1 MVGLMNTVN
10 ASLTVLLVNF
20 IFIIFSFKLF
30 DSVSAATL
38 KDFVVYELQPGMR
51 VNGSNQRLAIFCY
64 AGVPKHFLHTFQT
77 AKLHI
82 NLDPSKIDHYE
93 GPTPDLVWK
102 AYEEARLAWTFDPL
116 SWKRNDFTLNPF
128 NTSCIGVISTQ
139 EYFASLII
147 IRVDQMKLAM
157 FLSGLVMFCLAPR
170 LSRNALFFYLCG
182 VIVGIS
188 TSLLLLFYLVHK
200 MLPKSRLLYGLAL
213 GCSTLGILVFHSL
226 WHYVHNIIFEYSNQV
241 LTYILV
247 TGFVSFV
254 MCYRMGPPTDPRSRN
269 IIKWTIQALS
279 LALMFY
285 SSFFKE
291 LVSAIMTL
299 IVVLHYFPPRLSE
312 KAISY

>member
-1 MVGLMNTVN
+1 MDMYKRVETPRPSQK
-10 ASLTVLLVNF
+10 ASEASKSSST
-20 IFIIFSFKLF
+20 
-30 DSVSAATL
+30 A
-38 KDFVVYELQPGMR
+38 
-51 VNGSNQRLAIFCY
+51 
-64 AGVPKHFLHTFQT
+64 HFPLS
-77 AKLHI
+77 LHI
-82 NLDPSKIDHYE
+82 NLDPSKFDYYE
-93 GPTPDLVWK
+93 GPTSNLVWK
-102 AYEEARLAWTFDPL
+102 AYEEARHAWTFDPL

-139 EYFASLII
+139 EYFASLTII
-147 IRVDQMKLAM
+147 P
-157 FLSGLVMFCLAPR
+157 PR

-213 GCSTLGILVFHSL
+213 GCSTLGIFVFHSIWL
-226 WHYVHNIIFEYSNQV
+226 YVHSIIFEYSNQV

-247 TGFVSFV
+247 TGLVSFV

-291 LVSAIMTL
+291 LVSAIMILTA
-299 IVVLHYFPPRLSE
+299 VLHYFPPGLSE